1 MISKNYAIFTT
12 GGASFE
18 QMCGSLLYQ
27 MKEKDNI
34 LKIVFFGLSKS
45 NEEFI
50 SHLRILRNCV
60 DASFP
65 GKLLP
70 ICYVSQCPLV
80 GALNAEVLHIS
91 SVKDLTITYGENY
104 LILENESGRELITGG
119 LLPPDITTTISI
131 QSDAVFSL
139 MEEILVKENFPL
151 NSIVRQW
158 NYIEKITRF
167 DGHHQHY
174 QDFNDSR
181 SRFYS
186 KSDWS
191 HGYPAATGIGT
202 HLGGVMVEFVALSG
216 NETINMALDNP
227 LQISAHRYS
236 QKVLLGETDKSTPKL
251 ASPKFER
258 ARIIG
263 SPLRQ
268 TVYISGT
275 AAIRGEASCLAGDVV
290 EQTRITMENIDH
302 LTSPDNYPFPI
313 GTRTY
318 KLLRVYLKDDSL
330 IEDVSRYLSVNYPE
344 PDKIYI
350 CADVCR
356 DELLLEI
363 EGVAEVVTISEGI

>member
-1 MISKNYAIFTT
+1 MVPKNYLIYTADE
-12 GGASFE
+12 ASFK

-27 MKEKDNI
+27 MKDKDNI
-34 LKIVFFGLSKS
+34 LKIVFFGLSQS
-45 NEEFI
+45 NEEYL
-50 SHLRILRNCV
+50 SHVRILRNCV
-60 DASFP
+60 DAFFP
-65 GKLLP
+65 DRLLP

-80 GALNAEVLHIS
+80 GSLNAEVLHIS
-91 SVKDLTITYGENY
+91 AAKELRIRYEENY
-104 LILENESGRELITGG
+104 LVLENESGRELITGG
-119 LLPPDITTTISI
+119 LLPHDITATISL
-131 QSDAVFSL
+131 QSEAVFSL
-139 MEEILVKENFPL
+139 VEGILQKENFPL

-158 NYIEKITRF
+158 NYIEKITHF

-181 SRFYS
+181 SRFYA
-186 KSDWS
+186 KSGWS

-216 NETINMALDNP
+216 NETINRTLDNP
-227 LQISAHRYS
+227 LQIAAHRYS
-236 QKVLLGETDKSTPKL
+236 QKVLFGETDQSTPKL

-275 AAIRGEASCLAGDVV
+275 AAIRGESSCPVDNVV
-290 EQTRITMENIDH
+290 AQTRITMENIDH
-302 LTSPDNYPFPI
+302 LTSPGNYPFRI
-313 GTRTY
+313 GSRTY

-330 IEDVSRYLSVNYPE
+330 IEEVSSYLSIKYPE

-363 EGVAEVVTISEGI
+363 EGVVEMATNS